1 MSVRKLTPAIKKQL
15 DVIADHLWNAPS
27 NACAFVGAG
36 MSMNAIRKDITT
48 LRSPGWSELANKM
61 ISQLPEGWKINRNFQ
76 SVLKI
81 AEMYVASYGR
91 DKMNRFL
98 EESIPDD
105 ELEPSELHEK
115 FLELPWRD
123 IFTTNYDTLLERAAD
138 RIGGGYTYINSQ
150 DEISNSISPRIIK
163 LHGSFSTGGD
173 YVISEEDYRKY
184 PAEKAIFVSTVRQ
197 SLIENTFCLFGFSGD
212 DPNFINGIGW
222 VQDQFKNA
230 KTNIYIIGW
239 NFDESTRILWKNR
252 KICLID
258 LAPICPTIAEFGVA
272 LMEIVEYLQ
281 SKNPRDINWEVDS
294 LLDKK
299 RRVVYSRLKK
309 KHDEYR
315 GWYLAPHDTREQ
327 IVRSLYEA
335 DDKIVEA
342 LLANPNNIQLAYYV
356 NWLWEKAALPLFDN
370 YVDIFAKIVTET
382 ELTIKKGDK
391 EKWRALVLA
400 LIRAYRERGNEE
412 QWHVYCEMFNRYI
425 KGVSRDHKSR
435 YYYELCLFDIIGLNF
450 KELHEHIEAW
460 GKYSMPEIWRAK
472 RAALIAEYFDIK
484 EARGELKKALA
495 TYQKRNAKELHRH
508 DIRCESTYV
517 IIMFLLGRINAV
529 EKLVKWE
536 IPSKEDSFREKLRES
551 SKYGCNPIDEIVYL
565 EQNLRPHTHR
575 DNVETLPSFD
585 ISRVNQSHHFEQE
598 QKDLRFSTQC
608 MRVLEELSAPVVL
621 QRVNIFDK
629 KSLRIL
635 VGNLAQ
641 VYPNLAQ
648 TYILRS
654 GNKENIDSLFSRKAL
669 TAWTREQSD
678 EFLEG
683 YRQLLEETMNP
694 DSDVCKTKL
703 HTETMMTV
711 IPEIMSRLVTKSSF
725 ETRVAAL
732 KTIGMYY
739 ASNYKGRVVGVSTL
753 VNRLMNSF
761 NHEEQQK
768 ILPYIIGMP
777 FPDHYPHYENVLR
790 FDPVTFA
797 DIDAVSEV
805 EIDKKT
811 IAELLHQ
818 LGEEGD
824 SRMVAFCRLNKLFH
838 IGLLDEEQ
846 KAKFGEQLWS
856 KTDEKS
862 GFPANIPY
870 YDHIYLQLPHPDS
883 VDVEGMLRQYFF
895 DTPFANEK
903 NGGVAMTRGEFT
915 NWNVIL
921 GATSMG
927 YVWKQDEIRILV
939 NDIIGWWHKFKKR
952 LSHKE
957 EASLLHSIPEE
968 YEYRMLKII
977 AILSRVIRPN
987 WDLVAEEQKVQ
998 LDDLVNDSRLYTN
1011 HHLSLQ
1017 AILSSE
1023 KTINGDYTEDIIES
1037 VSSTEEREVR
1047 AGGLAVQYMAVR
1059 GIFEKSII
1067 DSVTC
1072 FFRYGK
1078 IVGMSSIL
1086 TTLAELSNRGWQP
1099 DAEQQRDLYFGLN
1112 HLYKSTQIG
1121 QYDSELDVEDKL
1133 LIRQKCV
1140 EMSSVIKQK
1149 VDVKDGRLSSM
1160 ISQWLKEAE
1169 NENEFCEIRNA
1180 IEEKNGI

>member
-1 MSVRKLTPAIKKQL
+1 MSVRKITPAIKKQL

-27 NACAFVGAG
+27 HACAFVGAG

-48 LRSPGWSELANKM
+48 PISPSWSELANKM

-81 AEMYVASYGR
+81 AEMYVASFGR
-91 DKMNRFL
+91 DKMNRLL
-98 EESIPDD
+98 EESISDD

-123 IFTTNYDTLLERAAD
+123 VFTTNYDTLLERAAD
-138 RIGGGYTYINSQ
+138 RIGGRYTCINSQ
-150 DEISNSISPRIIK
+150 DEISNSISPRIVK

-173 YVISEEDYRKY
+173 YIISEEDYRKY
-184 PAEKAIFVSTVRQ
+184 PTEKAIFVSTVRQ

-222 VQDQFKNA
+222 VQDQLKNS

-239 NFDESTRILWKNR
+239 DFDESTRILWKNR

-258 LAPICPTIAEFGVA
+258 LAPICPTIAEFGGA

-281 SKNPRDINWEVDS
+281 SKNPRDINWDVDS

-299 RRVVYSRLKK
+299 RRVVCSRLKK

-315 GWYLAPHDTREQ
+315 GWYLAPHDMREQ

-335 DDKIVEA
+335 DDKIIEA

-370 YVDIFAKIVTET
+370 YLDIFAKIVTET
-382 ELTIKKGDK
+382 EATVKKGDK

-412 QWHVYCEMFNRYI
+412 QWHIYCEMFNRHI
-425 KGVSRDHKSR
+425 KGVSRDLHSR

-450 KELHEHIEAW
+450 KELHEHTEAW
-460 GKYSMPEIWRAK
+460 GKCSMPEIWRAK
-472 RAALIAEYFDIK
+472 RAALMAEYFDIE
-484 EARGELKKALA
+484 EAREELKKALA
-495 TYQKRNAKELHRH
+495 SYQKRHAKELHRH
-508 DIRCESTYV
+508 EIRCESTNA
-517 IIMFLLGRINAV
+517 IIMFLSGRIKAV
-529 EKLVKWE
+529 EKLARWE
-536 IPSKEDSFREKLRES
+536 SPSKEDTFREILRES

-565 EQNLRPHTHR
+565 EQNLRPHIDR
-575 DNVETLPSFD
+575 GNIETLPSFD
-585 ISRVNQSHHFEQE
+585 ICRVNQSHHFEQE

-621 QRVNIFDK
+621 QRVNVFDK
-629 KSLRIL
+629 RPLQIL
-635 VGNLAQ
+635 IGNLAQ

-648 TYILRS
+648 TYILCS
-654 GNKENIDSLFSRKAL
+654 GNKENIDSLYSRKAL
-669 TAWTREQSD
+669 TVWTRAQSD
-678 EFLEG
+678 EFLYG
-683 YRQLLEETMNP
+683 YRQLLEEIITP
-694 DSDVCKTKL
+694 DSDIRKTRL

-725 ETRVAAL
+725 ETKEAVL
-732 KTIGMYY
+732 KTIGAYY
-739 ASNYKGRVVGVSTL
+739 ASDYNGRVVGVSTL

-761 NHEEQQK
+761 SHKEQQK

-790 FDPVTFA
+790 FDPVTYA
-797 DIDAVSEV
+797 DIDAVSDGK
-805 EIDKKT
+805 IDKKT
-811 IAELLHQ
+811 IGELLHQ

-824 SRMVAFCRLNKLFH
+824 SRMVAFCRLNKLYH
-838 IGLLDEEQ
+838 LGLLDKEQ
-846 KAKFGEQLWS
+846 KVKFGKQLWS
-856 KTDEKS
+856 RTDEES

-883 VDVEGMLRQYFF
+883 VDVEGMLRQYFA

-903 NGGVAMTRGEFT
+903 ARGVSMTRGEFT

-927 YVWKQDEIRILV
+927 YSWKQEEIQRLV
-939 NDIIGWWHKFKKR
+939 NDIIEWWHKYKKR

-968 YEYRMLKII
+968 YEYRMQKII
-977 AILSRVIRPN
+977 AILSHVVRSN
-987 WDLVAEEQKVQ
+987 WELVAEEQKVQ
-998 LDDLVNDSRLYTN
+998 LNDLVNDSRLYTN
-1011 HHLSLQ
+1011 HYLSLQ

-1023 KTINGDYTEDIIES
+1023 QTLNGDYTEDIIES
-1037 VSSTEEREVR
+1037 VSSLEERDVR

-1059 GIFEKSII
+1059 RIFEKSIV

-1078 IVGMSSIL
+1078 SVGMTSIL
-1086 TTLAELSNRGWQP
+1086 TTLEELLNRGWQP
-1099 DAEQQRDLYFGLN
+1099 DADQQRDLYLGLN
-1112 HLYKSTQIG
+1112 NQYKSTQIG

-1149 VDVKDGRLSSM
+1149 VDVKDGRLTSM
-1160 ISQWLKEAE
+1160 ISQWLKVAE
-1169 NENEFCEIRNA
+1169 DENEFCEIRN
-1180 IEEKNGI
+1180 GIAE